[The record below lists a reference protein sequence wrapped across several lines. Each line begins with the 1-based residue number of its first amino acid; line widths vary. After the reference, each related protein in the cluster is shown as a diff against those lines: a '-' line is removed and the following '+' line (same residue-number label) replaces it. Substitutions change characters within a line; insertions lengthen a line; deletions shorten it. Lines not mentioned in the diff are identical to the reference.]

1 MMTVDTH
8 SEDATDSCS
17 YERGATM
24 TRYGAIAR
32 GRVTTRR
39 RVLPRIMV
47 WGIALGIALGVA
59 LDVALGGALSKRH
72 GDALFGARMM
82 RARNESRP
90 ALGLSY
96 GEMIPLGRRIALHC
110 SSHNNLLNMHP
121 NDGCHVS
128 RSDGRNYNDVP
139 IPNTGDWRYTLF
151 YVQDAG
157 NGKIRLFNPYH
168 GKYVA
173 APTSSQGDSPLR
185 CTTSASSQ
193 YAQWQ
198 VQDAGDGKISLYNT
212 ARGKYLGVG
221 RKSASM
227 ASGKGSDEKLRV
239 VPAPDSAQINE
250 DKTAS
255 VAVGCSDVTLCDVKD
270 YIVSLG
276 NEISGYFRNSAGNL
290 VDRSGNAISN
300 SATGV
305 WNTVNNAG
313 GSTWKWLTG
322 RRLLAHDPV
331 TSVETSVAHLGASNC
346 ADLAFQCMYREYKK
360 KYDEAAS
367 DLTAVQGW
375 RTLSNV
381 KGSGLVHSTL
391 KTAIGTA
398 QTAVS
403 DIDKVKGWKTLSNVK
418 DSGLVH
424 STLKTA
430 IGTAQTAVSDI
441 AKVKGWTTLSN
452 VKGSGLVS
460 SAFEA
465 AVDTAIDVVAK
476 STTVVEQVPA
486 KISDAV
492 EKLAS
497 LCSYV
502 DTGLDTLTDTI
513 FKNMFPLDPSVIVD
527 SFNDAVSQVLSSS
540 SATAAL
546 GAAPLRDLFHA
557 DNEDALRAHIRAAL
571 RGEEVSDAYADIPRS
586 FDNEFSHASDRA
598 ELGSSEGFCVE
609 FVTVSSQNNVE
620 EGYAADMPWPE
631 KLADDPRSPNSYTI
645 KFPTITTKACL
656 RGGSSA
662 NLGGF
667 SSEDALDGVG
677 EMIRIPT
684 SLAERL
690 IEGFQTYFKQI
701 FTDGIQA
708 VVDGCE
714 EIETQIK
721 TSTTFVTEKVD
732 DLQDA
737 LNGRRRLLDE
747 YVREE
752 SQPAKHR
759 EMLAL
764 LGEQKLDLMEEK
776 LLRKIYELRRMIH
789 EDPLLERYES
799 PVVRPEPTSAVVE
812 TAALG
817 SSFDNAMESAREFF
831 TTVLQDG
838 MTSGLDFKQ
847 TLSITK
853 SIETSIEVSNGEFH
867 EGDLLEHLAD
877 DNGDA
882 PEAKVDADRLV
893 PVFLPLMA
901 LVQFDGELRFPYF
914 FQAVATGTLQIS
926 ASVTFELTFGVEDG
940 EVIMPTVS
948 VRDVSYG
955 TPGEVSLSSSLQV
968 GAVFRLNNFFVGM
981 CVGSSLCV
989 GPRVTARQKVFVGF
1003 DMFAVG
1009 AQTTEG
1015 SCFSGKNTLETV
1027 FNDWDYADDVKN
1039 ACRVSKTGYAFGAG
1053 AYYQVPKT
1061 QLEITIARLQDHGFV
1076 SSYTSVHNFGI
1087 QEHIGELEDNFA
1099 IGQLG
1104 HFCPRNLWHE
1114 GSQNITACPCVE
1126 TCPDAPSTDP
1136 DAPSTDPD
1144 APSTDPDAPSTIRG
1158 RYIKVLQTQNRYLN
1172 IAELVAWSDEDGTR
1186 RNVANGAS
1194 VASDI
1199 GFKGKFTGDKLTNG
1213 IVDAAND
1220 FAFFAGKGAQF
1231 LVDLGEEKEIVGLA
1245 LVNRVRNPDKTYNGQ
1260 NRIVGVKVQ
1269 LLDAQND
1276 VVLETRVIET
1286 PDENVYVN
1294 MLVDGDTDA
1303 SWTTF
1308 DSLSDVGP
1316 A

>member
-1 MMTVDTH
+1 M
-8 SEDATDSCS
+8 
-17 YERGATM
+17 
-24 TRYGAIAR
+24 
-32 GRVTTRR
+32 
-39 RVLPRIMV
+39 
-47 WGIALGIALGVA
+47 
-59 LDVALGGALSKRH
+59 
-72 GDALFGARMM
+72 
-82 RARNESRP
+82 
-90 ALGLSY
+90 
-96 GEMIPLGRRIALHC
+96 
-110 SSHNNLLNMHP
+110 
-121 NDGCHVS
+121 
-128 RSDGRNYNDVP
+128 
-139 IPNTGDWRYTLF
+139 
-151 YVQDAG
+151 
-157 NGKIRLFNPYH
+157 
-168 GKYVA
+168 
-173 APTSSQGDSPLR
+173 
-185 CTTSASSQ
+185 
-193 YAQWQ
+193 
-198 VQDAGDGKISLYNT
+198 
-212 ARGKYLGVG
+212 
-221 RKSASM
+221 
-227 ASGKGSDEKLRV
+227 
-239 VPAPDSAQINE
+239 
-250 DKTAS
+250 
-255 VAVGCSDVTLCDVKD
+255 
-270 YIVSLG
+270 
-276 NEISGYFRNSAGNL
+276 
-290 VDRSGNAISN
+290 
-300 SATGV
+300 
-305 WNTVNNAG
+305 
-313 GSTWKWLTG
+313 
-322 RRLLAHDPV
+322 
-331 TSVETSVAHLGASNC
+331 
-346 ADLAFQCMYREYKK
+346 
-360 KYDEAAS
+360 
-367 DLTAVQGW
+367 
-375 RTLSNV
+375 
-381 KGSGLVHSTL
+381 
-391 KTAIGTA
+391 
-398 QTAVS
+398 
-403 DIDKVKGWKTLSNVK
+403 
-418 DSGLVH
+418 
-424 STLKTA
+424 
-430 IGTAQTAVSDI
+430 SDI

-609 FVTVSSQNNVE
+609 FVTVSSQNDVE

-631 KLADDPRSPNSYTI
+631 KLADDPRAPNSYTI

-662 NLGGF
+662 NLGGFLSSF

-893 PVFLPLMA
+893 PIFLPLMA

-1061 QLEITIARLQDHGFV
+1061 KLEITIARLQDHGFV

-1158 RYIKVLQTQNRYLN
+1158 RYIKVLQTQNQHLN

-1194 VASDI
+1194 VTSDI

-1220 FAFFAGKGAQF
+1220 FALAGKGAQF

>member
-1 MMTVDTH
+1 MTVDTH

-173 APTSSQGDSPLR
+173 APTSSQSDSPLR

-198 VQDAGDGKISLYNT
+198 VQDAGGGKISLYNT

-313 GSTWKWLTG
+313 ESTWKWLKG

-360 KYDEAAS
+360 AYDEAAS
-367 DLTAVQGW
+367 DLTAVKGW
-375 RTLSNV
+375 KTLSNV

-403 DIDKVKGWKTLSNVK
+403 DIAKVQGWRTLANVK

-609 FVTVSSQNNVE
+609 FVTVSSQNDVE

-631 KLADDPRSPNSYTI
+631 KLADDPRAPNSYTI

-662 NLGGF
+662 NLGGVLSSF

-677 EMIRIPT
+677 EMIRIPRK
-684 SLAERL
+684 LAKRL

-893 PVFLPLMA
+893 PIFLPLMA

-1061 QLEITIARLQDHGFV
+1061 KLEITIARLQDHGFV

-1136 DAPSTDPD
+1136 DAPST
-1144 APSTDPDAPSTIRG
+1144 IRG
-1158 RYIKVLQTQNRYLN
+1158 RYIKINRRSRHKIN
-1172 IAELVAWSDEDGTR
+1172 I
-1186 RNVANGAS
+1186 
-1194 VASDI
+1194 
-1199 GFKGKFTGDKLTNG
+1199 
-1213 IVDAAND
+1213 
-1220 FAFFAGKGAQF
+1220 
-1231 LVDLGEEKEIVGLA
+1231 
-1245 LVNRVRNPDKTYNGQ
+1245 
-1260 NRIVGVKVQ
+1260 
-1269 LLDAQND
+1269 
-1276 VVLETRVIET
+1276 
-1286 PDENVYVN
+1286 
-1294 MLVDGDTDA
+1294 
-1303 SWTTF
+1303 
-1308 DSLSDVGP
+1308 
-1316 A
+1316 

>member
-1 MMTVDTH
+1 MSD
-8 SEDATDSCS
+8 
-17 YERGATM
+17 
-24 TRYGAIAR
+24 IA
-32 GRVTTRR
+32 
-39 RVLPRIMV
+39 
-47 WGIALGIALGVA
+47 
-59 LDVALGGALSKRH
+59 K
-72 GDALFGARMM
+72 
-82 RARNESRP
+82 
-90 ALGLSY
+90 
-96 GEMIPLGRRIALHC
+96 
-110 SSHNNLLNMHP
+110 
-121 NDGCHVS
+121 
-128 RSDGRNYNDVP
+128 
-139 IPNTGDWRYTLF
+139 
-151 YVQDAG
+151 
-157 NGKIRLFNPYH
+157 
-168 GKYVA
+168 
-173 APTSSQGDSPLR
+173 
-185 CTTSASSQ
+185 
-193 YAQWQ
+193 
-198 VQDAGDGKISLYNT
+198 
-212 ARGKYLGVG
+212 
-221 RKSASM
+221 
-227 ASGKGSDEKLRV
+227 
-239 VPAPDSAQINE
+239 
-250 DKTAS
+250 
-255 VAVGCSDVTLCDVKD
+255 
-270 YIVSLG
+270 
-276 NEISGYFRNSAGNL
+276 
-290 VDRSGNAISN
+290 
-300 SATGV
+300 
-305 WNTVNNAG
+305 
-313 GSTWKWLTG
+313 
-322 RRLLAHDPV
+322 
-331 TSVETSVAHLGASNC
+331 
-346 ADLAFQCMYREYKK
+346 
-360 KYDEAAS
+360 
-367 DLTAVQGW
+367 VQGW
-375 RTLSNV
+375 TTLANV
-381 KGSGLVHSTL
+381 AEASSGLVTPTL

-403 DIDKVKGWKTLSNVK
+403 DIAKVQGWRTLANVK

-540 SATAAL
+540 SATTAL

-609 FVTVSSQNNVE
+609 FVTVSSQNDVE

-631 KLADDPRSPNSYTI
+631 KLADDPRAPNSYTI

-662 NLGGF
+662 NLGGFLSSF

-893 PVFLPLMA
+893 PIFLPLMA

-1061 QLEITIARLQDHGFV
+1061 KLEITIARLQDHGFV

-1158 RYIKVLQTQNRYLN
+1158 RYIKVLQTQNQHLN

-1194 VASDI
+1194 VTSDI

-1220 FAFFAGKGAQF
+1220 FALAGKGAQF